1 MTYALHPM
9 LFTGDPKLP
18 RENPAQHKNMM
29 HLLAAVWEEKELK
42 TSGALIDVILS
53 IRYIIV
59 IHLGRRGQ
67 ARCQVSWNHS
77 FDDSFFFFYWCVC
90 WFFCDRGPSQ
100 TLLINF
106 TERCEKKALCDTCS
120 HRLRDNATALN
131 WFFSEWV
138 SNDWWLQALLPVV
151 D

>member
-77 FDDSFFFFYWCVC
+77 FDDSFFFFIDVSVGFFVIVGQAKLC
-90 WFFCDRGPSQ
+90 WLISQ
-100 TLLINF
+100 KDARRKRFVTHARIVSG
-106 TERCEKKALCDTCS
+106 TMQPPWID
-120 HRLRDNATALN
+120 
-131 WFFSEWV
+131 FSV
-138 SNDWWLQALLPVV
+138 SESVMIGDSRRYCQW
-151 D
+151 